1 MFDKIILNTSPVL
14 NSKLREALSILA
26 LVLFSISAANSAKA
40 QDPQIR
46 LESLDRLAARA
57 SQTIDVTVDE
67 SMIHMASRFLNANKE
82 DEAKLRELLKQLKGV
97 QVKVFEFENPGEYTA
112 EDIELIRNQLSAPG
126 WSKVATVR
134 SRKSSSG
141 GGENV
146 DVRFMLEGT
155 MIKGIAVLIADPR
168 EIVIVNV
175 IGPIDPEKIS
185 ELNLLEGRFG
195 IPKIG
200 VGWEETKTP
209 PKN

>member
-1 MFDKIILNTSPVL
+1 MFDKFILNTSLRL

-57 SQTIDVTVDE
+57 AQTIDVTVDE

-97 QVKVFEFENPGEYTA
+97 QVKVFEFDNPGEYTP

-146 DVRFMLEGT
+146 DVRFMLEGA

-200 VGWEETKTP
+200 VGWENTKTP